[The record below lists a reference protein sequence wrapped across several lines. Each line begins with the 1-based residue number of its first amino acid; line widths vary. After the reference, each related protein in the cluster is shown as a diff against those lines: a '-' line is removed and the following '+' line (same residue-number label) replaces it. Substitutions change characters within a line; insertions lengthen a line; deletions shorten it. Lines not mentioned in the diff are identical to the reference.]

1 LKKIATGS
9 VAISL
14 LSGKLVGY
22 NERKNQRRAIMEPI
36 RVIIVEDDPMVM
48 EINAQ
53 FITKLT
59 GFLLVGKAYTGKEA
73 LSLIEELRPNLVLL
87 DFFLPDTN
95 GLSLLHTIRD
105 KNYPMDVILLT
116 ANRDPQHIQEVF
128 RAGVVDYIV
137 KPFRFDRFQ
146 SALEQY
152 RQAAQRFNEN
162 RPFDQTDLDSLTGVH
177 ATPSKNELL
186 PKGLNDRTLLQILQF
201 LEGQAIPL
209 SSEEVAAGT
218 GLARVTVRRY
228 LEYLEKKGDIVMEIQ
243 YGSVGRPI
251 NKYRL

>member
-1 LKKIATGS
+1 M
-9 VAISL
+9 
-14 LSGKLVGY
+14 
-22 NERKNQRRAIMEPI
+22 QQPI

-53 FITKLT
+53 FIARLS
-59 GFLLVGKAYTGKEA
+59 GFLLVGKAYNGKEA
-73 LSLIEELRPNLVLL
+73 HTLIEELHPDLVLL
-87 DFFLPDTN
+87 DYFLPDTN
-95 GLSLLHTIRD
+95 GLSLLHSIRE

-116 ANRDPQHIQEVF
+116 ANRDPQHIQEIF

-137 KPFRFDRFQ
+137 KPFSFDRFQ
-146 SALEQY
+146 TALEQY
-152 RQAAQRFNEN
+152 LHAAQRFKEN
-162 RPFDQTDLDSLTGVH
+162 RRFEQSDLDSLAGIQVSS
-177 ATPSKNELL
+177 PKEELL
-186 PKGLNDRTLLQILQF
+186 PKGLNDRTLQQILQF
-201 LEGQAIPL
+201 LEGQRVPL

-228 LEYLEKKGDIVMEIQ
+228 LEYLEKKGEIVMEIQ